1 MNISRQDTF
10 LAGVILDTLYIGK
23 LHQTVLI
30 LGISKKLY
38 DNYFELVNLF
48 VNFAL

>member
-10 LAGVILDTLYIGK
+10 LAGVILYTLYTNVGK

-30 LGISKKLY
+30 LGISKK
-38 DNYFELVNLF
+38 
-48 VNFAL
+48 